1 MYFSDLPNDFSDVT
15 TLIFFLKKMYKEIKS
30 KVKKFIKLSK
40 RGLNQAYDDSGVNC
54 KMIYEYFVHKIVSN
68 KYNSRIFSLINS
80 IDSNFVKHVLSFEN
94 EDLNFVLALITL
106 NF

>member
-1 MYFSDLPNDFSDVT
+1 
-15 TLIFFLKKMYKEIKS
+15 MYKEIKS

-40 RGLNQAYDDSGVNC
+40 YGLNQAYDDSGVNC